1 MSAPVSLKLCGIIAL
16 GLPLIAVAAALG
28 AYEGP
33 IHDSIK
39 PGHGKVDYWKWRWM
53 NYWYA
58 NTEDGNGLNAVMSD
72 CVTRYRDTLPKW
84 AAKYDG
90 LVVWCWSAVRNN
102 ANNFKRAY
110 RNDTWLPPGAKSV
123 WPI

>member
-1 MSAPVSLKLCGIIAL
+1 MAVTPKIVL
-16 GLPLIAVAAALG
+16 AVAVGFFLVPIAAVCG

-33 IHDSIK
+33 VHDSIK

-72 CVTRYRDTLPKW
+72 CVTTYRSTFPKGTPDW
-84 AAKYDG
+84 VIVAF
-90 LVVWCWSAVRNN
+90 WSGFRNSANN
-102 ANNFKRAY
+102 AKRPY
-110 RNDTWLPPGAKSV
+110 RNDTWLPAGAKSV
-123 WPI
+123 WPL